1 MQARKAVVAGN
12 TAAALQANQRRPSGS
27 ANEALA
33 SHNDLD
39 ALFDAQVNADYVA
52 RVACIS
58 PADLGKLTHLQLK
71 VDLNVQSL
79 LDLAELTPSLSSL
92 VLDESVI
99 GSIRDLGI
107 GLRCLMSLSL
117 NSCSLGDLDG
127 IGVLTGLVDLS
138 CCDNFITDVAPLA
151 MHENMTTLKLSGNNI
166 ADISITDALSSCPKL
181 KSLFLAR
188 NPIEKAP
195 NYRLIV
201 ASLIPSL
208 EKLDGLPV
216 DAAAQKKVS
225 NGMVL
230 EAAFAL
236 HMADEELDDER
247 RFEQGLVASAAHEA
261 AASASAS
268 TATTYRGTIPDTGSE
283 LTHGSAVVLAGN
295 VAAAMR
301 KRRSTAH
308 VSEPA
313 SGGTTLEMLDQAL
326 VGGGMSPAGA
336 GEKAN
341 APYLGE
347 GDVTA
352 AVMGLMHPASLS
364 VALALQ
370 TAGSDAGA
378 VPPPKTEG
386 AYSPV
391 ENMGKSLAR
400 ATARAGSAAAASA
413 SFDLESRD
421 FGEGISG
428 YLAGVSAR
436 GSRPKSAVPSSM
448 RGSWVAA
455 EGSSGPPSPRQRNS
469 SRPQSAVTRGSERV
483 APSAPFKVEVAVVKD
498 RTPNVFHEGNKAK
511 AGNKK
516 GAPRVEEDFDDNTGA
531 KNDDDEDNVF
541 SSFSTSS
548 PSASN
553 STSSSRFGTKSYIH
567 KDLVRRG
574 YDDDDGDIEGIAVT
588 REARQQLM
596 SSSGRKVAEGL
607 NQKPLPSSA
616 ATGGSTASARAGI
629 SLGFDLKGSLAAID
643 QWVGELDSDDDSSDD
658 DVPRR
663 RATAVNDDEDED
675 DEEEVIEAMGTPG
688 DKDKDK
694 EKDKDVGKKSSRPS
708 SSDVESFG
716 RTNTSSRSGSAGSS
730 RTVLSRDAI
739 FSMCSGGALGSIG
752 TGGSNLGSSSTPRS
766 EDDVEQILFSA
777 ASKLAK
783 EADVVVTE
791 TSRKKEETV
800 FVKKSTT
807 SSSAKSALPTTA
819 APVLPKVALIEASAS
834 PPRSESD
841 AASLVI
847 ARGPANQLSDVEL
860 VDMLRRPPKQVPQ
873 LRTKSS
879 FSAFFEGM
887 PSSRFRNV
895 LNKAYDDF
903 DGDDEERRAKV
914 DKRLALVRDVLTE
927 G

>member
-1 MQARKAVVAGN
+1 MQARKAVVASN
-12 TAAALQANQRRPSGS
+12 TAAALQASQRRPSGG
-27 ANEALA
+27 AKEALPTL
-33 SHNDLD
+33 NDLD

-52 RVACIS
+52 RVACIN

-79 LDLAELTPSLSSL
+79 LDLADLTPSLSSL

-127 IGVLTGLVDLS
+127 IGVLTGLEDLS

-151 MHENMTTLKLSGNNI
+151 MHENMKTLKLSGNNI

-208 EKLDGLPV
+208 DKLDGLPV

-247 RFEQGLVASAAHEA
+247 RFEQGLLASAAHEA

-268 TATTYRGTIPDTGSE
+268 AATTYRGTIPDTGSE

-301 KRRSTAH
+301 KRRNTAH

-326 VGGGMSPAGA
+326 LGGMSPAGA

-352 AVMGLMHPASLS
+352 AVMGLMHPASQS

-370 TAGSDAGA
+370 TAGGDGAGA

-391 ENMGKSLAR
+391 ENLGKSSAR
-400 ATARAGSAAAASA
+400 AAARAGSAAAASA

-421 FGEGISG
+421 FGDGISG

-541 SSFSTSS
+541 SSFSSSS
-548 PSASN
+548 PSATASA
-553 STSSSRFGTKSYIH
+553 SASSSRFGTKSYIH

-596 SSSGRKVAEGL
+596 SSSGRRVAEGL
-607 NQKPLPSSA
+607 NQKPIPSSA

-643 QWVGELDSDDDSSDD
+643 QWVGELDSDGDSSDD

-663 RATAVNDDEDED
+663 RATAVNDDEE
-675 DEEEVIEAMGTPG
+675 EEEVIEAMGTPG
-688 DKDKDK
+688 DKDK
-694 EKDKDVGKKSSRPS
+694 EKDKDGGKKSSRPG

-716 RTNTSSRSGSAGSS
+716 RANPSSRSGSAGSS

-752 TGGSNLGSSSTPRS
+752 NGGSNVGCSSTPRS
-766 EDDVEQILFSA
+766 EDDVEQVLFSA

-783 EADVVVTE
+783 DADVVTE
-791 TSRKKEETV
+791 TTRRKEETV
-800 FVKKSTT
+800 FIKKAATSASTK
-807 SSSAKSALPTTA
+807 AALPTA
-819 APVLPKVALIEASAS
+819 VAPVLPNVALIESSAS

-841 AASLVI
+841 SASAII

-887 PSSRFRNV
+887 PSSRFRHV
-895 LNKAYDDF
+895 LNKAYDAF
-903 DGDDEERRAKV
+903 DGQDSERRAKV
-914 DKRLALVRDVLTE
+914 DKRLALVKDVLTE